1 MDEHFKLNNTPEN
14 IAYRV
19 CAFTRRKMQL
29 QSDYFCLAG
38 VHILNW
44 ISLYKIDFYHRNV
57 ALARKSG

>member
-1 MDEHFKLNNTPEN
+1 MDEHFKLNNIPEN

-38 VHILNW
+38 VHILYFE
-44 ISLYKIDFYHRNV
+44 LD
-57 ALARKSG
+57 KSIQNRFLS